1 MLIVLATGATAQD
14 LISRQAPSDRRMKDV
29 ENIKL
34 KNLIE
39 KEDLNNP
46 ASYIYSNWENNS
58 LRGVEGRVGANFK
71 IDLRGF
77 CMPTPSRKITSKF
90 GYRWR
95 RIHEGLDIKVYTG
108 DTIVAAFDGK
118 VRMVKFERKGYGYYV
133 VIRHPNGLETLYGHL
148 SKQLVKENQIVKAG
162 EVIGLGGNT
171 GRSNGSHL
179 HFETRLLGAP
189 INPALLFDFENQD
202 VTGDFYVSKLGDM
215 KRGDWASLDVP
226 SNEKYASAEEVKE
239 AEKKAEEVEVS
250 AAVKPETKTVVSK
263 KKSSGNSRR
272 TYRVKS
278 GDSLYTIARKQG
290 TTVKKL
296 CELNNLSPKSI
307 IRKGQVIRCS

>member
-1 MLIVLATGATAQD
+1 MLVVLATGATAQD
-14 LISRQAPSDRRMKDV
+14 LISRQAPSDRRMMDV

-95 RIHEGLDIKVYTG
+95 RQHEGLDIKVYTG
-108 DTIVAAFDGK
+108 DTIVSAFDGK
-118 VRMVKFERKGYGYYV
+118 VRMVKYDRGGYGYYV

-148 SKQLVKENQIVKAG
+148 SKQLVEENQIVKAG

-171 GRSNGSHL
+171 GRSSGSHL

-202 VTGDFYVSKLGDM
+202 VTGDFYVSRLGDM
-215 KRGDWASLDVP
+215 HRGDWASLDVP
-226 SNEKYASAEEVKE
+226 SSEKYASAEEMKE
-239 AEKKAEEVEVS
+239 AETVEAAAAANAE
-250 AAVKPETKTVVSK
+250 AKTTASK
-263 KKSSGNSRR
+263 KKSSENSRR

-278 GDSLYTIARKQG
+278 GDSLYTIARRQG
-290 TTVKKL
+290 TTVKRL

-307 IRKGQVIRCS
+307 IHKGQIIRCS